1 MTLRASL
8 LATTGEANRDIAAAD
23 PVAMRRALLAWYRPR
38 RTAYPWRGA
47 DPFGVL
53 VSEVMLQQTQAAR
66 VVLRYVAFVER
77 FPSGEALAAASRAE
91 VLRAWGNLG
100 YPRRAVALHEAARAV
115 VRDHGGRVPADP
127 AELRL
132 LPGVG
137 PYTAAAVASLG
148 HGRRVPALDTN
159 VRRVVAR
166 ARLGAEPHGLPAAR
180 LAGEAAAWMGRG
192 DSRSFTQAVMDLG
205 REVCRPRPRCDTC
218 PLRRGCRFRLEGG
231 RPERSP
237 RHPARFQGSLRQV
250 RGAVLAELRE
260 RDSASM
266 ARLAAVTGHAAD
278 RVRDAVRGL
287 AADGVVAAGPV
298 ALAGGSS
305 GRVRLP
311 G

>member
-166 ARLGAEPHGLPAAR
+166 ARLGAEPHGLPVAR
-180 LAGEAAAWMGRG
+180 LAGEAA
-192 DSRSFTQAVMDLG
+192 DL
-205 REVCRPRPRCDTC
+205 P
-218 PLRRGCRFRLEGG
+218 GG
-231 RPERSP
+231 
-237 RHPARFQGSLRQV
+237 ARF
-250 RGAVLAELRE
+250 
-260 RDSASM
+260 
-266 ARLAAVTGHAAD
+266 
-278 RVRDAVRGL
+278 
-287 AADGVVAAGPV
+287 
-298 ALAGGSS
+298 
-305 GRVRLP
+305 
-311 G
+311 